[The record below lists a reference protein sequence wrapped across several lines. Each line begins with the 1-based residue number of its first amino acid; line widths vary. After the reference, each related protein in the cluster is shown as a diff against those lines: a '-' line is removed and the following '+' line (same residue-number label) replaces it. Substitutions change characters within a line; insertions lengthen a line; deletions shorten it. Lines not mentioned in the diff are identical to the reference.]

1 MRSRWWAAPV
11 LAAAVIGLA
20 ACGSSGSST
29 SSTTPA
35 SPAAA
40 GGTTSSTP
48 GTSSTSGSTIK
59 TAHTSLGTI
68 VVNSQG
74 FAIYMFGPDTATAS
88 KCTGSCA
95 TYWPP
100 VKGPVTA
107 LPGSNL
113 RPKLLGT
120 IKRADGTIQATY
132 AGHPLYTYKAD
143 SSPGQASGQGLN
155 VSGGKWYVLA
165 PSGKIITAAA
175 SSGSAPSPS
184 PSTSTSSGGY
194 GY

>member
-40 GGTTSSTP
+40 GGTTSSSP
-48 GTSSTSGSTIK
+48 ASTSGSMIK
-59 TAHTSLGTI
+59 SAHTSLGTI
-68 VVNSQG
+68 VVNSRG
-74 FAIYMFGPDTATAS
+74 FALYAFALDTATTS

-100 VKGPVTA
+100 LKGPVTA

-120 IKRADGTIQATY
+120 IKRPDGTVQATY
-132 AGHPLYTYKAD
+132 NGHPLYTYKAD

-155 VSGGKWYVLA
+155 LSGGKWYVLA
-165 PSGKIITAAA
+165 PSGKIITASA
-175 SSGSAPSPS
+175 GSAPS
-184 PSTSTSSGGY
+184 PSTSTSTGGY